1 MRDNT
6 KRAIFLI
13 IAGTLFILAL
23 DFLEQGADEQGLM
36 EQSPEEML
44 VENYATVFLPS
55 VSYINAQS
63 TEQRNEITAFGEL
76 KPRWDVVLKAQVN
89 GAIKHIIPEFE
100 AGSLIQKNTTLLTIE
115 DSRHQSQKTEVQL
128 ALAQA
133 KLQLLQAKKKT
144 NLAEQDWLR
153 SGMRSEPSDLTLFK
167 PQLKIAE
174 QALESYQQQ
183 LAVAEKNLSY
193 TQVKTPYT
201 GVITQRLVG
210 LGQQVQEGEPLL
222 RLIDHQNLLLRLPL
236 SEEQW
241 QMLSKNWLNSQ
252 TSVYSTT
259 KQLIGTATVTR
270 GGHRVDSE
278 TRQYQLFLQLD
289 PAQNKSALP
298 GQFVQVNLPGKALRN
313 YINLPESA
321 LTREGIVWLID
332 QNDTLRTYSPNS
344 IHYLDNRVMVPAP
357 SPLLADTQKNWRVAT
372 QPLAFFLTGKKV
384 HASHVSTGIQG
395 K

>member
-13 IAGTLFILAL
+13 IAGTLLILAL
-23 DFLEQGADEQGLM
+23 DFLEQGSAEQVFI
-36 EQSPEEML
+36 EQSPEEVL
-44 VENYATVFLPS
+44 VEKSVAFHPT

-63 TEQRNEITAFGEL
+63 TEQRSEISAFGEL

-100 AGSLIQKNTTLLTIE
+100 AGSLIQKNTTILKIE
-115 DSRHQSQKTEVQL
+115 DSHYQSQKTEAQL

-133 KLQLLQAKKKT
+133 KLLLLQAKKKT
-144 NLAEQDWLR
+144 KLAEQDWLR
-153 SGMRSEPSDLTLFK
+153 SGMKSEPSDLTLFK

-174 QALESYQQQ
+174 KTLESSQQQ
-183 LAVAEKNLSY
+183 LAVAETNLSY

-201 GVITQRLVG
+201 GVITERLVG

-236 SEEQW
+236 SEDQW

-259 KQLIGTATVTR
+259 KQLIGTATIIR
-270 GGHRVDSE
+270 GGHRLDSE

-289 PAQNKSALP
+289 PAQKKSALP

-321 LTREGIVWLID
+321 LTREGTVWLID
-332 QNDTLRTYSPNS
+332 QNDTLQAYSPDS
-344 IHYLDNRVMVPAP
+344 IHYLDNRVMIPAP
-357 SPLLADTQKNWRVAT
+357 TPLFTDTQNNWRVAT

-384 HASHVSTGIQG
+384 HASHASTDIQG